1 MRFGGT
7 MTAASQTEFVRRG
20 DRMRLQDALDTAP
33 DKDYATAH
41 IPDYAAIPGP
51 GVLSRYLHH
60 AAATQRQHSGRRAL
74 QT

>member
-1 MRFGGT
+1 MSK
-7 MTAASQTEFVRRG
+7 TAVTLLGFNAHEARAGHDDVGPVTSVKRTV
-20 DRMRLQDALDTAP
+20 DSAVALQ
-33 DKDYATAH
+33 
-41 IPDYAAIPGP
+41 AAIPGS